1 MRMSLW
7 AKLKRYHRIKA
18 VAFIDLQLFAE
29 EKTEEATPHRLQEVR
44 KKGQA
49 ARSNDLSASLV
60 LLALVLFLYWQ
71 RESFWAVTWRILS
84 TFLSFPRQ
92 ELDADS
98 LIKLFYLALVETSRI
113 LFILFGV
120 AAAVGLAAN
129 WAQVGFIF
137 STENLVP
144 RLENLDPIKG
154 FQRLLSRRSLVE
166 LVKSLAKVLIIGA
179 VVWQVVRGK
188 FERLLLAPEMGLVQA
203 AEEMAEI
210 VFEAAL
216 RAMAVYLIL
225 GALDFI
231 FQRREFL
238 RSLRMTREE
247 VKEELKQTEGD
258 PLVRSRLR
266 EKQRKLARHRMMHAV
281 PQATVVIT
289 NPIHLAVALKYREEA
304 GAPRV
309 VAKGAGSIALRIIQV
324 AREHQ
329 VPVIQNPPVA
339 QALYRKVEIGEEIPV
354 ELYQAVAEILA
365 YIYRIQ
371 GHW

>member
-1 MRMSLW
+1 MRL
-7 AKLKRYHRIKA
+7 
-18 VAFIDLQLFAE
+18 IDLQLFAE

-60 LLALVLFLYWQ
+60 LLALVLFIYWQ
-71 RESFWAVTWRILS
+71 RESFWAVAWRLLS
-84 TFLSFPRQ
+84 TFLALPRR
-92 ELDADS
+92 ELDADN
-98 LIKLFYLALVETSRI
+98 LITVFYLGLAETGPI
-113 LFILFGV
+113 LLLLFGV
-120 AAAVGLAAN
+120 AAAAGLAAN

-137 STENLVP
+137 STDNLVP
-144 RLENLDPIKG
+144 RLENLDPVKG
-154 FQRLLSRRSLVE
+154 FQRLFSRRSLVE
-166 LVKSLAKVLIIGA
+166 LAKGVAKVIVIGA
-179 VVWQVVRGK
+179 VVWQVVRSEFQK
-188 FERLLLAPEMGLVQA
+188 LFLAPEMGLLQV
-203 AEEMAEI
+203 AEETAGI

-216 RAMAVYLIL
+216 KAAVVYLVL
-225 GALDFI
+225 GILDFVY
-231 FQRREFL
+231 QRREFL
-238 RSLRMTREE
+238 RSLRMTKEE

-281 PQATVVIT
+281 PEATVVIT
-289 NPIHLAVALKYREEA
+289 NPVHLAVALKYREEE

-309 VAKGAGSIALRIIQV
+309 VAKGAGSIAFRIVEV
-324 AREHQ
+324 ARQHG
-329 VPVIQNPPVA
+329 VPVVQNPPVA

-365 YIYRIQ
+365 YIYRMQ

>member
-1 MRMSLW
+1 MSIW
-7 AKLKRYHRIKA
+7 AKLKKCRRIKTGA
-18 VAFIDLQLFAE
+18 VINLQLFAE

-71 RESFWAVTWRILS
+71 RGSFGAVAWRMLS
-84 TFLSFPRQ
+84 TFLSLSRR

-98 LIKLFYLALVETSRI
+98 LINLFYFSLVETSWI
-113 LFILFGV
+113 LFLLFGV

-144 RLENLDPIKG
+144 RLENLDPVKG
-154 FQRLLSRRSLVE
+154 FQRLFSRRSLVE

-179 VVWQVVRGK
+179 VVWQVVRAK
-188 FERLLLAPEMGLVQA
+188 FQRLFLAPEMGLVQV
-203 AEEMAEI
+203 AEEMAGI
-210 VFEAAL
+210 IFEAAL
-216 RAMAVYLIL
+216 KAAVAYLVL
-225 GALDFI
+225 GGLDFV

-289 NPIHLAVALKYREEA
+289 NPVHLAVALKYREEE

-309 VAKGAGSIALRIIQV
+309 VAKGAGSIARRIVEV
-324 AREHQ
+324 AREHGI
-329 VPVIQNPPVA
+329 PVVQNPPVA

>member
-1 MRMSLW
+1 MR
-7 AKLKRYHRIKA
+7 
-18 VAFIDLQLFAE
+18 FIDLQLFAE

-44 KKGQA
+44 RKGQA

-60 LLALVLFLYWQ
+60 LLALVLFIYWR
-71 RESFWAVTWRILS
+71 RESFWVVTWRILS

-92 ELDADS
+92 ELDADG
-98 LIKLFYLALVETSRI
+98 LIALFYLALFETGK
-113 LFILFGV
+113 LLLLLFGV
-120 AAAVGLAAN
+120 AAVVGLAAN

-137 STENLVP
+137 STENLMP
-144 RLENLDPIKG
+144 RLENLNPIKG
-154 FQRLLSRRSLVE
+154 FQRLFSRRSLVE
-166 LVKSLAKVLIIGA
+166 LGKSLAKVLIIGV
-179 VVWQVVRGK
+179 VVWQVVRAK
-188 FERLLLAPEMGLVQA
+188 FQKLFLAPEMGLVQVA
-203 AEEMAEI
+203 QEMARI
-210 VFEAAL
+210 IFEVAL
-216 RAMAVYLIL
+216 GAMAVYLVL
-225 GALDFI
+225 GALDFV

-238 RSLRMTREE
+238 RALRMTREE

-289 NPIHLAVALKYREEA
+289 NPVHLAVALRYREEE

-324 AREHQ
+324 AREHR

-339 QALYRKVEIGEEIPV
+339 QALYRKAEIGEEIPV